1 MKSLF
6 KFSTRE
12 EDINTE
18 IAYLTNS
25 IINGGYSPEEIV
37 NIANGVRE
45 NVIKHLRDDSV
56 RLGKELSAVE
66 ESLKKIN

>member
-25 IINGGYSPEEIV
+25 IINGGYSPEEIA